1 MAAED
6 VTDAA
11 AGDAAAKAG
20 EHASEPASE
29 DTEDVTAPTGAVSL
43 TIISDFI

>member
-6 VTDAA
+6 VTADPAEN
-11 AGDAAAKAG
+11 AG
-20 EHASEPASE
+20 ERAGEPASQ